1 MVMASL
7 AMELKDQ
14 GIKFA
19 LLCPGWVN
27 TRMGGGKAPITPEVS
42 VSGLRNVIDNLSI
55 EQSGKFYRYNGE
67 SIPW

>member
-27 TRMGGGKAPITPEVS
+27 TRMGGEKAPITPEVS
-42 VSGLRNVIDNLSI
+42 VTGLRNVIDNLSI